1 MLTQEIINTLDP
13 GIRDLVLQLNSDGI
27 ETMTSCQGGEN
38 HSFSIATI
46 GFETINDKDKH
57 WNKVRQIDNWMQ
69 NYVFETDNKYYYI
82 LAEIVCYEALCEE
95 FKGELKLK
103 ANKDKTFYVIYL
115 YLSKNRKEI
124 EKQLKKL
131 ELKENKHIVPI
142 SICLWNG
149 QKDE

>member
-1 MLTQEIINTLDP
+1 MLSQEIIDNLDS
-13 GIRDLVLQLNSDGI
+13 GIKNLVIELNENGF
-27 ETMTSCQGGEN
+27 ETMTSCEGGEN
-38 HSFSIATI
+38 HCFPIATI

-69 NYVFETDNKYYYI
+69 DYVFETNNKYYYI
-82 LAEIVCYEALCEE
+82 LAEIVCYEVLCEE
-95 FKGELKLK
+95 YKGELKLK

-124 EKQLKKL
+124 EQQLKKL

-149 QKDE
+149 KKHE